1 MKKNIVFILVT
12 VLLTAMLAGCSGT
25 PAATDPADITGETFD
40 GGNISALVPEG
51 WMGFHGTD
59 YFEEYEEGYDPNV
72 IQIAKGAE
80 SEWDLLSKPYIMI
93 GYFGPDNP
101 LIEPVKELY
110 EETADIDP
118 VTIGDYTWKGFT
130 GKSIDTPIAVLWTGE
145 EGSDQI
151 QLTICL
157 ENGDKISLEDADVQ
171 AIIASISIS
180 NK

>member
-1 MKKNIVFILVT
+1 MKKNIVFILVA
-12 VLLTAMLAGCSGT
+12 VLLTAMLAGCSST
-25 PAATDPADITGETFD
+25 LATTDPLEITGETF
-40 GGNISALVPEG
+40 GNGNISALVPDG

-59 YFEEYEEGYDPNV
+59 YFGEYKEGYDPNV

-80 SEWDLLSKPYIMI
+80 SEWDLLTTPYIMI

-101 LIEPVKELY
+101 MIEPMKEFY
-110 EETADIDP
+110 EETADIEP
-118 VTIGDYTWKGFT
+118 VTIGDYTWNGFT
-130 GKSIDTPIAVLWTGE
+130 GKSIGTPIAVLWTGE

-171 AIIASISIS
+171 AIIASITI
-180 NK
+180 K